1 MSGFWYG
8 LLLQLKL
15 DIRSKTLLITC
26 YIVPLIF
33 FLLISGI
40 FISVMPEIKSTLI
53 QSMIVMNI
61 SMGAIIGLPPTLAE
75 TYGSDIQ
82 KVYKANGVPIYL
94 GFVTILLSTSLHLM
108 ISSSIIIILAPL
120 IFKASL
126 PAQLPYFF
134 LGLTMYLIVTLGI
147 GGVLGLVVKNRAK
160 LTMISQLVFLPSIM
174 LSGIMFPIDLL
185 PNFLLIIGRIFPASW
200 GYQLM
205 LDNGFCFENA
215 WYLIL
220 ILALEVILCSLLL
233 AKQKS
238 K

>member
-1 MSGFWYG
+1 MRGFWYG

-33 FLLISGI
+33 FLLIGGI
-40 FISVMPEIKSTLI
+40 FISVMPEMKSTLI

-75 TYGSDIQ
+75 TYESDIQ

-94 GFVTILLSTSLHLM
+94 GFVTIFLSTFVHLM
-108 ISSSIIIILAPL
+108 ISSSVIIILAPL
-120 IFKASL
+120 IFEASL
-126 PAQLPYFF
+126 PVQVPYFF
-134 LGLTMYLIVTLGI
+134 LGLTMYIIVALGI

-160 LTMISQLVFLPSIM
+160 LTMVSQLVFLPSIM

-185 PNFLLIIGRIFPASW
+185 PDFLLIIGRIFPASW

-220 ILALEVILCSLLL
+220 ILALEVILCSVLL

>member
-1 MSGFWYG
+1 M
-8 LLLQLKL
+8 
-15 DIRSKTLLITC
+15 
-26 YIVPLIF
+26 YI
-33 FLLISGI
+33 
-40 FISVMPEIKSTLI
+40 
-53 QSMIVMNI
+53 IV
-61 SMGAIIGLPPTLAE
+61 A
-75 TYGSDIQ
+75 
-82 KVYKANGVPIYL
+82 
-94 GFVTILLSTSLHLM
+94 
-108 ISSSIIIILAPL
+108 
-120 IFKASL
+120 
-126 PAQLPYFF
+126 
-134 LGLTMYLIVTLGI
+134 LGI

-185 PNFLLIIGRIFPASW
+185 PDFLLIIGRIFPASW

-220 ILALEVILCSLLL
+220 ILVIEVLLSSLLL

>member
-1 MSGFWYG
+1 MRGFWYG

-15 DIRSKTLLITC
+15 DIRSKTLLITS

-33 FLLISGI
+33 FLLIGGI
-40 FISVMPEIKSTLI
+40 FISVMPEMKSTLI

-75 TYGSDIQ
+75 TYESDIQ

-94 GFVTILLSTSLHLM
+94 GFVTIFLSTFVHLM
-108 ISSSIIIILAPL
+108 ISSSVIIILAPL

-134 LGLTMYLIVTLGI
+134 LGLTMYLIVALGI

-160 LTMISQLVFLPSIM
+160 LTMVSQLVFLPSIM

-205 LDNGFCFENA
+205 LDNGFCFENV

-220 ILALEVILCSLLL
+220 ILALEVILCSVLL

>member
-33 FLLISGI
+33 FLLMGGI
-40 FISVMPEIKSTLI
+40 FTSVMPEMKSTLI
-53 QSMIVMNI
+53 QSMIVMSI
-61 SMGAIIGLPPTLAE
+61 SMGAIIGLPPSLAE
-75 TYGSDIQ
+75 TYGNDIQ

-94 GFVTILLSTSLHLM
+94 GFVTIFLSTFVHLM
-108 ISSSIIIILAPL
+108 ISSLVIIILAPL

-134 LGLTMYLIVTLGI
+134 LGLIMYIIVALGI

-185 PNFLLIIGRIFPASW
+185 PDFLLIIGRIFPASW

-215 WYLIL
+215 RYLIL

>member
-33 FLLISGI
+33 FLLIGGI
-40 FISVMPEIKSTLI
+40 FISVMPEMKSTLI

-94 GFVTILLSTSLHLM
+94 GFVTTFLSTFVHLM
-108 ISSSIIIILAPL
+108 ISSLIIIILAPL
-120 IFKASL
+120 IFEASL
-126 PAQLPYFF
+126 PTQLPYFF
-134 LGLTMYLIVTLGI
+134 LGLTMNIIVALGI

-160 LTMISQLVFLPSIM
+160 LTMVSQLVFLPSIM

-185 PNFLLIIGRIFPASW
+185 PDFLLIIGRIFPASW

-205 LDNGFCFENA
+205 LDNGFCFENV

-220 ILALEVILCSLLL
+220 ILALEVIFCSLLL

>member
-1 MSGFWYG
+1 MNGFWYG

-33 FLLISGI
+33 FLLIGGI
-40 FISVMPEIKSTLI
+40 FISVTPEMKSTLI

-94 GFVTILLSTSLHLM
+94 GFVTIFLSTFVHLM
-108 ISSSIIIILAPL
+108 ISSSVIIVLAPL
-120 IFKASL
+120 IFEANL
-126 PAQLPYFF
+126 PVQLPYFF
-134 LGLTMYLIVTLGI
+134 LGLTMYIIVALGI

-160 LTMISQLVFLPSIM
+160 LTMVSQLVFLPSIM

-185 PNFLLIIGRIFPASW
+185 PDFLLIIGRIFPASW

-215 WYLIL
+215 WYLTL

>member
-26 YIVPLIF
+26 YIVPFIF

-40 FISVMPEIKSTLI
+40 FISVMPEMKSTLI

-94 GFVTILLSTSLHLM
+94 GFVTIFLSTFVHLM
-108 ISSSIIIILAPL
+108 ISSLVIIILAPL

-134 LGLTMYLIVTLGI
+134 LGLTMYIIVALGI

-160 LTMISQLVFLPSIM
+160 LTMVSQLVFLPSIM

-205 LDNGFCFENA
+205 LDNGFCFENV

-220 ILALEVILCSLLL
+220 ILALEVILCSVLL

>member
-1 MSGFWYG
+1 MRGFWYG

-26 YIVPLIF
+26 YIVPFIF

-40 FISVMPEIKSTLI
+40 FISVMPEMKSTLI

-94 GFVTILLSTSLHLM
+94 GFVTIFLSTFVHLM
-108 ISSSIIIILAPL
+108 ISSSVIIILAPL
-120 IFKASL
+120 IFEASL
-126 PAQLPYFF
+126 PVQLPYFF
-134 LGLTMYLIVTLGI
+134 LGLTMYIIVALGI

-185 PNFLLIIGRIFPASW
+185 PDFLLIIGRIFPASW

-220 ILALEVILCSLLL
+220 ILALEVILCSVLL

>member
-33 FLLISGI
+33 FLLIGGI
-40 FISVMPEIKSTLI
+40 FISVMPEMKSTLI

-94 GFVTILLSTSLHLM
+94 GFVTIFLSTFVHLM

-134 LGLTMYLIVTLGI
+134 LGLTMYIIVALGI

-185 PNFLLIIGRIFPASW
+185 PDFLLIIGRIFPASW

-220 ILALEVILCSLLL
+220 IFVIEVLLSSLLL

>member
-33 FLLISGI
+33 FLLIGGI
-40 FISVMPEIKSTLI
+40 FISVIPEMKSTLI

-82 KVYKANGVPIYL
+82 KVYKANGVPVYL
-94 GFVTILLSTSLHLM
+94 GFVTIFLSTFVHLM
-108 ISSSIIIILAPL
+108 NSSSIIIILAPL

-134 LGLTMYLIVTLGI
+134 LGLTMYLIVALGI

-185 PNFLLIIGRIFPASW
+185 PDFLLIIGRIFPASW

-215 WYLIL
+215 WYLML

>member
-33 FLLISGI
+33 FLLIGGI
-40 FISVMPEIKSTLI
+40 FISVMPEMKSTLI

-75 TYGSDIQ
+75 TYGNDIQ

-94 GFVTILLSTSLHLM
+94 GFVTIFLSTFVHLM
-108 ISSSIIIILAPL
+108 ISSSVIIILAPL
-120 IFKASL
+120 IFEASL

-134 LGLTMYLIVTLGI
+134 LGLTMYIIVALGI

-160 LTMISQLVFLPSIM
+160 LTMVSQLVFLPSIM

-185 PNFLLIIGRIFPASW
+185 PDFLLIIGRIFPASW

-233 AKQKS
+233 AKQKA

>member
-1 MSGFWYG
+1 MRGFWYG

-33 FLLISGI
+33 FLLIGGI
-40 FISVMPEIKSTLI
+40 FISVMPEMKSTLI

-75 TYGSDIQ
+75 TYESDIQ

-94 GFVTILLSTSLHLM
+94 GFVTIFLSTFVHLM
-108 ISSSIIIILAPL
+108 ISSSVIIILAPL

-134 LGLTMYLIVTLGI
+134 LGLTMYIIVALGI

-160 LTMISQLVFLPSIM
+160 LTMVSQLVFLPSIM

-205 LDNGFCFENA
+205 LDNGFCFENV

-220 ILALEVILCSLLL
+220 ILALEVILCPVLL

>member
-33 FLLISGI
+33 FLLMGGI
-40 FISVMPEIKSTLI
+40 FTSVMPEMKSSLI
-53 QSMIVMNI
+53 QSMIVMSI
-61 SMGAIIGLPPTLAE
+61 SMGAIIGLPPSLAE
-75 TYGSDIQ
+75 IYGNDIQ

-94 GFVTILLSTSLHLM
+94 GFVTMFLSTFVHLM
-108 ISSSIIIILAPL
+108 ISSSVIIILAPL

-134 LGLTMYLIVTLGI
+134 LGLTMYIIVALGI

-160 LTMISQLVFLPSIM
+160 LTMVSQLVFLPSIM
-174 LSGIMFPIDLL
+174 LSGIMFPINLL
-185 PNFLLIIGRIFPASW
+185 PKFLIVIGRIFPASW

-205 LDNGFCFENA
+205 LDNGFCFENL

-220 ILALEVILCSLLL
+220 IFGVEVILCSLLL
-233 AKQKS
+233 TKQTLK
-238 K
+238 

>member
-1 MSGFWYG
+1 MNGFWYG

-33 FLLISGI
+33 FLLIGGI
-40 FISVMPEIKSTLI
+40 FISVMPEMKSTLI

-94 GFVTILLSTSLHLM
+94 GFVTIFLSTFVHLM
-108 ISSSIIIILAPL
+108 ISSSVIIVLAPL
-120 IFKASL
+120 IFEANL
-126 PAQLPYFF
+126 PVQLPYFF
-134 LGLTMYLIVTLGI
+134 LGFTMYIIVALGI
-147 GGVLGLVVKNRAK
+147 GGVLG
-160 LTMISQLVFLPSIM
+160 
-174 LSGIMFPIDLL
+174 MFPIDLL
-185 PNFLLIIGRIFPASW
+185 PDFLLIIGRIFPASW

>member
-33 FLLISGI
+33 FLLIGGI
-40 FISVMPEIKSTLI
+40 FISVMPEMKSTLI

-94 GFVTILLSTSLHLM
+94 GFVTIFLSTFVHLM

-126 PAQLPYFF
+126 PAQLTYFF
-134 LGLTMYLIVTLGI
+134 LGLTMYIIVALGI
-147 GGVLGLVVKNRAK
+147 GGVLGLVLKNRAK
-160 LTMISQLVFLPSIM
+160 LTMVSQLVFLPSIM

-205 LDNGFCFENA
+205 LDNGFCFENV

-220 ILALEVILCSLLL
+220 ILR
-233 AKQKS
+233 K
-238 K
+238 

>member
-1 MSGFWYG
+1 MRGFWYG

-33 FLLISGI
+33 FLLIGGI
-40 FISVMPEIKSTLI
+40 FISVMPEMKSTLI

-94 GFVTILLSTSLHLM
+94 GFVTIFLSTFVHLM
-108 ISSSIIIILAPL
+108 ISSSVIIILAPL

-134 LGLTMYLIVTLGI
+134 LGITMYIIVALGI

-160 LTMISQLVFLPSIM
+160 LTTSIM

-205 LDNGFCFENA
+205 LDNGFCFENV

-220 ILALEVILCSLLL
+220 ILALEVILCSVLL

>member
-33 FLLISGI
+33 FLLIGGI
-40 FISVMPEIKSTLI
+40 FISVMPEMKNTLI

-94 GFVTILLSTSLHLM
+94 GFVTIFLSTFLHLM

-134 LGLTMYLIVTLGI
+134 LGLIMYLIVALGI

-185 PNFLLIIGRIFPASW
+185 PDFLLIIGRIFPASW

-215 WYLIL
+215 WCLIL

>member
-33 FLLISGI
+33 FLLIGGI
-40 FISVMPEIKSTLI
+40 FISVMPEMKSTLI

-75 TYGSDIQ
+75 TYGRDIQ

-94 GFVTILLSTSLHLM
+94 GFVTIFLSTFVHLM

-134 LGLTMYLIVTLGI
+134 LGLTMYIIVALGI

-160 LTMISQLVFLPSIM
+160 LTMVSQLVFLPSIM

-205 LDNGFCFENA
+205 LDNSFCFENV

>member
-33 FLLISGI
+33 FLLIGGI
-40 FISVMPEIKSTLI
+40 FISVMPEMKNTLI

-94 GFVTILLSTSLHLM
+94 GFVTIFLSTFVHLM

-120 IFKASL
+120 IFGASL
-126 PAQLPYFF
+126 PAQLLYFF
-134 LGLTMYLIVTLGI
+134 LGLIMYIIVTLGI
-147 GGVLGLVVKNRAK
+147 GGVLGFVVKNRA
-160 LTMISQLVFLPSIM
+160 
-174 LSGIMFPIDLL
+174 
-185 PNFLLIIGRIFPASW
+185 N
-200 GYQLM
+200 
-205 LDNGFCFENA
+205 N
-215 WYLIL
+215 
-220 ILALEVILCSLLL
+220 
-233 AKQKS
+233 
-238 K
+238 